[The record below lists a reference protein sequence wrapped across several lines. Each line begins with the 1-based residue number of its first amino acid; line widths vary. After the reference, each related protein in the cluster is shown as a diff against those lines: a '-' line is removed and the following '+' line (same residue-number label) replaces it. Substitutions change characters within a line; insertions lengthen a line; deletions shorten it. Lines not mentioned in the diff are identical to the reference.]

1 MNSLSVIAPYRYQGM
16 WVFDDP
22 RVGLVQ
28 EPFVAGADI
37 IIDAM
42 VAGIPDADKGFRMV
56 FAAEEFPGYQHKL
69 EWVRAE
75 MSGNVYRWAGSGM
88 EGWLCPALFKYFTEA
103 PREIYL
109 KVESKPASV

>member
-1 MNSLSVIAPYRYQGM
+1 MNSINVISPYKHYGM

-37 IIDAM
+37 MMECLVSD
-42 VAGIPDADKGFRMV
+42 IPDAAKGFILV
-56 FAAEEFPGYQHKL
+56 FASTPFPGHQHRL
-69 EWVRAE
+69 DWERTDTDG
-75 MSGNVYRWAGSGM
+75 GNWYCWKEFKI

-103 PREIYL
+103 PKHIY
-109 KVESKPASV
+109 VQARQRTD